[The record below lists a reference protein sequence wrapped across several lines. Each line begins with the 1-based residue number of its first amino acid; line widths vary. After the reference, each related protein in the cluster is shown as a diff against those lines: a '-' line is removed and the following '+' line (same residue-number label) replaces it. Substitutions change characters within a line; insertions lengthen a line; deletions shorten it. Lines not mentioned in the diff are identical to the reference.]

1 MQTKNIFL
9 LDDEFPKIK
18 EFIDKNIYQKAIN
31 AENLYHLALNE
42 NWKSLNHLQQL
53 IKDIITSEAFKIGL
67 ISLAGYSDPELALQ
81 DIESGIKPDILI
93 YDWQYGAEINH
104 INSQKWLLEILEKT
118 NAFVFVYSAIE
129 STIPM
134 FLNKLDYSKYLDR
147 FQLFFKGGKN
157 PQSFSSEEFIY
168 QYIISSAIKK
178 GRIQIDGINIEF
190 TTNDYLSKASDILY
204 LQRILGYQYLLD
216 QLNKVDFSI
225 DTASVEKILNDYNGF
240 LFINEAK
247 GYLITIE
254 NRLIQD
260 KNLSGLEK
268 ISYLDVVKHYSL
280 STLESVLERG
290 ILHF

>member
-18 EFIDKNIYQKAIN
+18 EFIDGNIYEKAIN

-67 ISLAGYSDPELALQ
+67 ISLSGYAEPELALQ

-104 INSQKWLLEILEKT
+104 SNSQKWLLEILEKT
-118 NAFVFVYSAIE
+118 NSFVFVYSAIE
-129 STIPM
+129 PTIPQ
-134 FLNKLDYSKYLDR
+134 FLNKPAYSQYLDR

-216 QLNKVDFSI
+216 QLKKVDFSI
-225 DTASVEKILNDYNGF
+225 DTASVEKILNDSNGF
-240 LFINEAK
+240 LFINKAK
-247 GYLITIE
+247 GYLITSE

-260 KNLSGLEK
+260 KNINGLEK
-268 ISYLDVVKHYSL
+268 ISYLDVVKQYTL

-290 ILHF
+290 ILHL